1 MRDHGF
7 DSCLAFSDNKNLEI
21 YLYFILFHVYFHHV
35 SHGLSYIFASNFVPR
50 SEASRQALLPP
61 SHDGVRSVSV
71 SRENLSLASLV
82 DCRPSTYSII
92 I

>member
-50 SEASRQALLPP
+50 SEASRQALLALATTGCAPFLYREKTYPLLP
-61 SHDGVRSVSV
+61 SSIVVQVRIRS
-71 SRENLSLASLV
+71 
-82 DCRPSTYSII
+82 
-92 I
+92 